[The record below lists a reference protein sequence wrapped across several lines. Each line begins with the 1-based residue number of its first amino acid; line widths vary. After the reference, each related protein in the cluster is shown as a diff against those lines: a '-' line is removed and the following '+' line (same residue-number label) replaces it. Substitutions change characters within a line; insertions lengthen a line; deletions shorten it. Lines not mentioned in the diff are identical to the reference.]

1 MVSPTPHQ
9 SNPHAVRRSRSD
21 RRSPGA
27 RAATLC
33 SGTGYAWPLG
43 GGQRLQESSSGS
55 SGALRPDCRDRRIA
69 ARDRRTASPTL
80 TEIPHDPLKTPPKY
94 KRRI

>member
-1 MVSPTPHQ
+1 MPYVDP
-9 SNPHAVRRSRSD
+9 AAIDDRRERALRRSAPEPD
-21 RRSPGA
+21 TPGH
-27 RAATLC
+27 
-33 SGTGYAWPLG
+33 LG